1 MWLEKL
7 KKISE
12 TENKPIRYLNLNFEI
27 HNALY
32 LIYTLENIFEFSL
45 NEDKLKI
52 KKEEEEYSKDKFV
65 YWWQI
70 VRYQEIHNE
79 EQKLINSF
87 EEVKKKVM
95 KLQKSLPKIEEEDS
109 DKEKEKKQK
118 KIEDINVKLT
128 KLANWLNKEGPSLK
142 QNLQILSNYRN
153 IYSSEKSLNEI
164 LNWLEFYL
172 INK

>member
-12 TENKPIRYLNLNFEI
+12 TENKPVKYLNLNFEI
-27 HNALY
+27 HNSLY

-70 VRYQEIHNE
+70 VRYQEIQNE

-87 EEVKKKVM
+87 EEVKKKD
-95 KLQKSLPKIEEEDS
+95 KLKVAIQVVLSKREIS
-109 DKEKEKKQK
+109 KK
-118 KIEDINVKLT
+118 
-128 KLANWLNKEGPSLK
+128 
-142 QNLQILSNYRN
+142 
-153 IYSSEKSLNEI
+153 
-164 LNWLEFYL
+164 
-172 INK
+172 